1 MNNKVNYTFVGF
13 VVLFGIISMLGFTYW
28 MLKPTKAEDTQKY
41 IIYFKESVLGLNL
54 DAPVKYK
61 GIKVG
66 KVTRLRINPKN
77 SEQVEVMVDVLKT
90 TPIKED
96 TVAKLTA
103 QGITGLSYINLSEGS
118 NHTKALV
125 LKDGQNYP
133 VIKSAPSFF
142 ANVEQSLGSV
152 SELLIL
158 TLDRTNELLND
169 KNQKQF
175 SKLLKNSAEVMAKI
189 NTTLDEKT
197 ITHIQNSA
205 KNLDNFSAKLDKSMP
220 KINLFIKN
228 SMLWETKINDS
239 FLSIKNTYTQMG
251 LIMKNMAKSF
261 LHVENNVQDITV
273 QTLPVLNSTMMQM
286 QNTLINVDELLQHY
300 NRSPSDILFEKE
312 KQKRGPGEK

>member
-13 VVLFGIISMLGFTYW
+13 IVLFGIISMLGFTYW

-118 NHTKALV
+118 NHAKALG
-125 LKDGQNYP
+125 LKDGQDYP
-133 VIKSAPSFF
+133 IIKSAPSFF

-175 SKLLKNSAEVMAKI
+175 SKLLEKSALVMAKI
-189 NTTLDEKT
+189 DATLDAKT
-197 ITHIQNSA
+197 IAYIQSSA
-205 KNLDNFSAKLDKSMP
+205 KNLDYLTYKIDKSIP
-220 KINLFIKN
+220 NINKFIDN
-228 SMLWETKINDS
+228 SMLWENKINQS
-239 FLSIKNTYTQMG
+239 FLSIKKTYTQMG

-261 LHVENNVQDITV
+261 LHVENNVEDVTV
-273 QTLPVLNSTMMQM
+273 QTLPIMNATMMQM
-286 QNTLINVDELLQHY
+286 QDTLLDLSELIQHY
-300 NRSPSDILFEKE
+300 NRSPSDIFFEKE
-312 KQKRGPGEK
+312 KVKRGPGEK